1 MAFLIIREHKNFSNS
16 SNALIVMA
24 TKWKTIFFWV
34 MTKKGKLAAFY
45 HMYIIYIEIKIN
57 EQINKNKQL
66 YLNIYLK

>member
-1 MAFLIIREHKNFSNS
+1 
-16 SNALIVMA
+16 MA